1 MEFLYKQYKNMIGL
15 LREKGYSFADYLNYS
30 NFNKAVILR
39 HDVDFSLEKALEM
52 AEIEKK
58 EEVQSNYFILLSTNF
73 YNIFSK
79 ESCDIIKKIQSL
91 GHNIG
96 LHFDEKKYDITDK
109 ESMEFYI
116 TKEKEIFEEVLD
128 METQVVSMH
137 RPSKWVLE
145 SDLQFEKILNTYS
158 QEFFKNFKYVSDS
171 RMHWREDVMEIIKEE
186 NFQRLHILTHPFWY
200 SDKDEAMKEKLLHFI
215 KEAEFERYRSL
226 KDNFRDLDEVIE
238 EEEVR
243 CL

>member
-1 MEFLYKQYKNMIGL
+1 
-15 LREKGYSFADYLNYS
+15 
-30 NFNKAVILR
+30 
-39 HDVDFSLEKALEM
+39 
-52 AEIEKK
+52 
-58 EEVQSNYFILLSTNF
+58 
-73 YNIFSK
+73 
-79 ESCDIIKKIQSL
+79 
-91 GHNIG
+91 
-96 LHFDEKKYDITDK
+96 
-109 ESMEFYI
+109 
-116 TKEKEIFEEVLD
+116 
-128 METQVVSMH
+128 MH

-200 SDKDEAMKEKLLHFI
+200 ADKDEAMKEKLLHFI
-215 KEAEFERYRSL
+215 KKAEFERYRSL